1 MLRSCLFFYYITLIT
16 YLLCTFHVSNAW
28 NNKTE
33 KLALLEIK
41 AKISGDPLG
50 VLNYWNSNLHY
61 CNWYGVICGR
71 RFEEVIILDLH
82 SSKLKGTLSPFIA
95 NLSFL
100 HLLHL
105 ENNSFSG
112 TIPSEIGQ
120 LQWLTTLALYNN
132 SISGKIPSNLSN
144 CKYLVNLE
152 LEYNHLVGKI
162 PSTLGTLLNLQYI
175 SLFVNNLT
183 GEIPASFAN
192 LSSLFHL
199 SISHNKFI
207 GEISDN
213 LGKLNNLTYLDLSD
227 NMFNGAVPSSI
238 YNLSLLTL
246 LDLQKNQLQG
256 KFPLDFGKNLPNLE
270 EFYAGV
276 NQFTGFIPASLFNS
290 SNLFFLQLD
299 QNHLRGEV
307 PSLHKLIQ
315 LRNLYLSDNFLGY
328 NQYGD
333 LDFVSTLLNT
343 TQLSEFAIDQN
354 NFKGNFPKILCNFS
368 SLAILYLYSNNITGE
383 IPTCIGN
390 LVKMQI
396 FMANNN
402 SLSGDIPKS
411 IGKLRNL
418 YRLYLNENKL
428 SGLIPFS
435 IGNLTMLSNL
445 DLSNNIIDGQVP
457 SSIRNC
463 TSLLEIKL
471 SNNNLSGRIP
481 TNLFTLSSLTIGMD
495 LSENQLTGSI
505 PEEVGLLTNLGYLNI
520 SGNLLSGTLPSS
532 LSGCTS
538 LEVLNMSKNNFQG
551 TIPHG
556 LQSINS
562 LLELDLSCNNFSGK
576 IPQFLASLNLQMLN
590 LTHNSLQGE
599 VPVGG
604 IFSDPT
610 RVFLS
615 GNNRLCGGIPE
626 LMLNQCNILD
636 KSKKRDAH
644 KKIWMVVLSS
654 SIFGCFLLIIFLM
667 KYILWQRKRIEKP
680 LCGYESFPMLSYLT
694 LSKATNGFSYEN
706 LVGQGT
712 YGVVYKGILEE
723 DESNIAVKVFKL
735 EYHGALNSFIAECAV
750 LRSIKHRNLLKI
762 ITACSSIDHDGRDF
776 KALVY
781 EYMANGNLDHWLH
794 PIETLN
800 KSMGTKYLNLNKRLD
815 IAVDV
820 ACALDYLHQDCDTP
834 IVHCD
839 LKPSNVLL
847 DEEMVAHIG
856 DFGIAKILGKGRVS
870 SSRDANQSTSFG
882 IRGTI
887 GYAPPEYGL
896 GNEASTQGDIYSF
909 GILILEML
917 TGKRTLLCK
926 KVFRS

>member
-82 SSKLKGTLSPFIA
+82 SSKLK
-95 NLSFL
+95 
-100 HLLHL
+100 
-105 ENNSFSG
+105 
-112 TIPSEIGQ
+112 
-120 LQWLTTLALYNN
+120 
-132 SISGKIPSNLSN
+132 
-144 CKYLVNLE
+144 
-152 LEYNHLVGKI
+152 
-162 PSTLGTLLNLQYI
+162 
-175 SLFVNNLT
+175 

-781 EYMANGNLDHWLH
+781 EYMAN
-794 PIETLN
+794 
-800 KSMGTKYLNLNKRLD
+800 
-815 IAVDV
+815 VDV